1 MTKQWKI
8 RVPASTANLGPG
20 FDSVGMALNKYLTLY
35 VTEAEEWSFAGN
47 SEYLAGLPAGKENLI
62 YIIAAWVAE
71 KYEADLP
78 AAAVQMESD
87 IPLSR
92 GFGSSATAI
101 VAGIE
106 LVDQLCALQLTR
118 EDKAHWASL
127 YEGHPDN
134 VVPSI
139 YGGLVIGSQ
148 FEEDT
153 YLVHAGVPTVDLVAV
168 VPSYQLSTK
177 ESRDTLPEGFTYKSA
192 VAASSVANVLVAAIM
207 QDNWKLAGEVMTK
220 DLFHRPYRLP
230 SIPEW
235 QRAEL
240 LMKELP
246 VYGATLSGA
255 GPIILFFVPKGKGK
269 EVRLQLLSHYQD
281 HLVEQVEVDER
292 GSYAE
297 VVTAECSYVNTGKR

>member
-1 MTKQWKI
+1 MTNQWKI
-8 RVPASTANLGPG
+8 KVPASTANLGPG
-20 FDSVGMALNKYLTLY
+20 FDSIGMALNRYLTLH
-35 VTEAEEWSFAGN
+35 AKHADEWRFEGH
-47 SEYLAGLPAGKENLI
+47 SEHLEGIPEGKDNLI
-62 YIIAAWVAE
+62 YVIAEWIAE
-71 KYEADLP
+71 KYDVTLP
-78 AAAVQMESD
+78 SVHVDMESD

-106 LVDQLCALQLTR
+106 LADQLCGLQLSR

-153 YLVHAGVPTVDLVAV
+153 HLVHAGVPNVDLVAV
-168 VPSYQLSTK
+168 IPSYELSTK
-177 ESRDTLPEGFTYKSA
+177 ESRDTLPEGFSYKGA
-192 VAASSVANVLVAAIM
+192 VDASSVANVLVAAIM
-207 QDNWKLAGEVMTK
+207 QDNWKLAGEVMKK

-240 LMKELP
+240 LMEELP

-255 GPIILFFVPKGKGK
+255 GPIVLFFIPKGKGK
-269 EVRLQLLSHYQD
+269 EVALQLRSHYPDQV
-281 HLVEQVEVDER
+281 VEQVYVDEQ
-292 GSYAE
+292 GAVS
-297 VVTAECSYVNTGKR
+297 ECVENSFRFAQAGRS

>member
-1 MTKQWKI
+1 MTKGWKI

-20 FDSVGMALNKYLTLY
+20 FDSVGMALSKYLTLF
-35 VTEAEEWSFAGN
+35 VTPAAEWSFTGH
-47 SEYLAGLPAGKENLI
+47 SRHLEGIPSGKDNLI

-71 KYEADLP
+71 KYEVTLP
-78 AAAVQMESD
+78 AAKVEMESD

-106 LVDQLCALQLTR
+106 LVNELCELKLTK

-168 VPSYQLSTK
+168 VPSYELSTK

-192 VAASSVANVLVAAIM
+192 VAASSIANVLVAAIM
-207 QDNWKLAGEVMTK
+207 QDNWELAGEVMQK

-240 LMKELP
+240 LVKELP

-269 EVRLQLLSHYQD
+269 EVQLQLRSHYQE
-281 HLVEQVEVDER
+281 HVVEQVEVDTE
-292 GSYAE
+292 GAVTE
-297 VVTAECSYVNTGKR
+297 VLQKDHSYVNSGKQ

>member
-1 MTKQWKI
+1 MSRQWKI
-8 RVPASTANLGPG
+8 KVPASTANLGPG
-20 FDSVGMALNKYLTLY
+20 FDSVGMALNRYLTLY
-35 VTEAEEWSFAGN
+35 AEPADEWLFSG
-47 SEYLAGLPAGKENLI
+47 EPGHLDGIPTGKENLI
-62 YIIAAWVAE
+62 YIIAEWVAE
-71 KYEADLP
+71 KYDVALP
-78 AAAVQMESD
+78 AARVHMESD

-106 LVDQLCALQLTR
+106 LVDRLCDLEMTL

-153 YLVHAGVPTVDLVAV
+153 YLVHAGVPNVDLVAV
-168 VPSYQLSTK
+168 IPDYELSTK
-177 ESRDTLPEGFTYKSA
+177 ESRDTLPEGFSYKSA
-192 VAASSVANVLVAAIM
+192 VAASSVSNVLVAAIM
-207 QDNWKLAGEVMTK
+207 QDNWKLAGEVMKK
-220 DLFHRPYRLP
+220 DLFHRPYRQP

-240 LMKELP
+240 LMDELP

-255 GPIILFFVPKGKGK
+255 GPIILFFVPQGKGK
-269 EVRLQLLSHYQD
+269 EVKLQLRSHYQEQA
-281 HLVEQVEVDER
+281 VEQVHVDAAGSQVEVLEAAASFPLAAR
-292 GSYAE
+292 
-297 VVTAECSYVNTGKR
+297 R

>member
-1 MTKQWKI
+1 MSRQWKI

-20 FDSVGMALNKYLTLY
+20 FDSIGMALGRYLTLH
-35 VTEAEEWSFAGN
+35 VKQSEEWFFEGLG
-47 SEYLAGLPAGKENLI
+47 EDLQGLPSGKENLI
-62 YIIAAWVAE
+62 YIIAEWVAE
-71 KYEADLP
+71 KYEAELP
-78 AAAVQMESD
+78 AAYVTMESD

-106 LVDQLCALQLTR
+106 LVNELCGLQLTK
-118 EDKAHWASL
+118 EEKAHLASL

-148 FEEDT
+148 FEEET
-153 YLVHAGVPTVDLVAV
+153 HVVHAGVPTVDLVAV
-168 VPSYQLSTK
+168 IPSYELSTK
-177 ESRDTLPEGFTYKSA
+177 ESRDTLPEGFTYKAA
-192 VAASSVANVLVAAIM
+192 VSASSVSNVLTAAIM
-207 QDNWKLAGEVMTK
+207 QDNWELAGRLMKK

-240 LMKELP
+240 LVEELP

-269 EVRLQLLSHYQD
+269 EVLLQIRSQYPGQA
-281 HLVEQVEVDER
+281 VEQVDVDAFGSSVEVLE
-292 GSYAE
+292 AAC
-297 VVTAECSYVNTGKR
+297 TAKK

>member
-1 MTKQWKI
+1 MNKQWRI

-20 FDSVGMALNKYLTLY
+20 FDSIGMALSRYLTLH
-35 VTEAEEWSFAGN
+35 VKQSDEWLFESSSDDLKN
-47 SEYLAGLPAGKENLI
+47 LPSGKDNLI

-71 KYEADLP
+71 KYDTDLP
-78 AAAVQMESD
+78 AAHVVMESD
-87 IPLSR
+87 IPLAR

-106 LVDQLCALQLTR
+106 LVDQLCSLQLTK
-118 EDKAHWASL
+118 EDKAGLASL

-139 YGGLVIGSQ
+139 YGGLIVGSQ
-148 FEEDT
+148 FEEET
-153 YLVHAGVPTVDLVAV
+153 HVVHTGVPTVDLVAV
-168 VPSYQLSTK
+168 IPSYELSTK
-177 ESRDTLPEGFTYKSA
+177 ESRDTLPEGFTYKAA
-192 VAASSVANVLVAAIM
+192 VSASSISNVLTAAII
-207 QDNWKLAGEVMTK
+207 QDNWELAGKMMKK

-240 LMKELP
+240 LMEELP
-246 VYGATLSGA
+246 IYGATLSGA

-269 EVRLQLLSHYQD
+269 EVLLQVRSHYPGQE
-281 HLVEQVEVDER
+281 VEQVEIDAF
-292 GSYAE
+292 GSSVE
-297 VVTAECSYVNTGKR
+297 VLEAACAAKK

>member
-1 MTKQWKI
+1 MSRQWKI

-20 FDSVGMALNKYLTLY
+20 FDSVGMALSKYLTLH
-35 VTEAEEWSFAGN
+35 VKQSQEWLFEGN
-47 SEYLAGLPAGKENLI
+47 SEHLEGIPKGKENLI
-62 YIIAAWVAE
+62 YIIADWVAA
-71 KYEADLP
+71 KYEVELP
-78 AAAVQMESD
+78 AAHVKMESD

-101 VAGIE
+101 VAGVE
-106 LVDQLCALQLTR
+106 LVDQLCNLKMTR

-153 YLVHAGVPTVDLVAV
+153 HLVHAGVPTVDLVAV
-168 VPSYQLSTK
+168 IPSYELSTK
-177 ESRDTLPEGFTYKSA
+177 ESRDTLPEGFTYKAA
-192 VAASSVANVLVAAIM
+192 VAASSIANVLVAAIL
-207 QDNWKLAGEVMTK
+207 QDNWKLAGEVMKK

-240 LMKELP
+240 LMEELP

-269 EVRLQLLSHYQD
+269 EVQLQLRSHYQEQI
-281 HLVEQVEVDER
+281 VEQVSVDADGSTVEVIEADR
-292 GSYAE
+292 A
-297 VVTAECSYVNTGKR
+297 AFAAKR